1 MLRLVGYKK
10 NVYVTLWCLFTSCV
24 GTKKPRLQNR
34 LRSEV
39 ISNDFYHVFCTHC
52 LQLILIRV
60 QKYHYFLNNQF
71 KRSFFSVSVL
81 SAHWEN
87 AYFCFCNRISETM
100 SETFKSQAL
109 EANLAQTRYKD
120 IFIPEEHQHFI
131 DLSTKYFG
139 INKRAKECIT
149 EYHHPLSN
157 HTFVTE
163 ELRKMLLDDFWFYTR
178 EDVPADALHIP
189 LEMMHSL
196 LKPEVAA
203 KLRLNVIITLM
214 EFADK
219 TFASL
224 TPSNAEHLRG
234 GTTTQTRDEA
244 DTLDCF
250 VPRNDLI
257 TMVFNILNDKFE
269 TNKDV
274 FILATKHAGRYL
286 DKVAHDGRFNAP
298 ACGLLRKMLQENYR
312 YWQETSQVE
321 NWIESKRQLLNEEE
335 IKTVRDEIGQP
346 YFNQLDVNLKAADTW
361 EKLTDMP
368 HFEQVAKRF
377 TESEKAFPHF
387 ITKFHYVFFLLHL
400 PGMEN
405 QRERLI
411 WNMDRMMRDAIDE
424 MPQDELIPFIDTI
437 FDLAE
442 ELRKDYMSA
451 VLDFQLTLGLKI
463 IDVDQTEMKEIVNY
477 FEKKLIAF
485 GFVTPGNVFVGEDW
499 QLSVDENHIK
509 NIRVWL
515 ELIEHAK
522 SPLDK
527 LLSALIVN
535 LKLGGIFLSDTDLFQ
550 REITKVLNS
559 NITPYYKKVKQLTRI
574 FPVYFNE
581 IGAEGEIRNVT
592 TNMDEISGRQD
603 KLVHFLRKQ
612 VHTESNNTLIALTFD
627 VFKFWSDGDLNP
639 LKPILPKNVFEA
651 IDKESTWFV
660 HVNNLVQTMCEIS
673 CLNPEDVLMLSRDDY
688 ENLIGSAARRIELAD
703 DLYQRERARLMDI
716 RDLYAYLREK
726 YSFESVNIFSSL
738 RSFPF
743 IPDEEID
750 EFEKAYKAKDFA
762 KSLTMIYAFMDKLK
776 TVIFNPE
783 QSEGWENIYHKRHIA
798 IGIPSMYG
806 TYRENKFEAM
816 GLTFRLERV
825 ATQLMEKVVQSINLE
840 YISERTLNNIYRIL
854 EFFREGLELD
864 GITNQSL
871 NSKLDML
878 RYSLTSRSFSFGQYI
893 NIFQFIAEDVRRI
906 IIKYFLK
913 SYEYPLKIV
922 IPQLFD
928 PEKKLTERE
937 TTALISQKSEEFHR
951 DLLSD
956 AFLMQPFD
964 NFIGRILTSL
974 RTMEATLDPKLISD
988 IMTYNSEM
996 LISPFWEETPKMD
1009 NQVFIGNKANN
1020 LKKLYLLGM
1029 PVPPGFV
1036 ITTETFRRN
1045 ETINTIPELRTEIHG
1060 MIRKHIE
1067 ELERKSG
1074 RKFGNP
1080 EAPLLVSVRS
1090 GTAIS
1095 MPGAMDTILNVGLND
1110 ELVEAIG
1117 TDDKKAWAI
1126 WDSYR
1131 RLLQSWGMAKGIDR
1145 DVFDE
1150 EINQFKAKYSV
1161 RQKVEFDPA
1170 EMRELAYAYK
1180 QILVNHNVE
1189 LEQDPFRQIIACI
1202 NMVFESW
1209 NSERALAYRRHL
1221 GISENWGTAVIV
1233 QQMIFGNLSDV
1244 SGTGVVFTQNPHRE
1258 RPGVHLYGDFT
1269 MRSQGEDIVGGLVK
1283 PLPIGET
1290 QRKAAGLEGLSM
1302 QTALPEIYKTIYS
1315 IAKKL
1320 TEELGYSPQEM
1331 EFTFESD
1338 KPEDF
1343 HILQIRDQD
1352 LKLEDEVNAFVLSP
1366 SEMNQIGRGIGIGGG
1381 AMNGL
1386 VAFNENDIKTLREQ
1400 HPKDNVILVRP
1411 DTVPN
1416 DIGMIFECDG
1426 LLTARGG
1433 ATSHAAVTAVRLG
1446 KVCVVSC
1453 VELQVYDERHC
1464 GELNGHTLQ
1473 MGDKIAIDGNLGLV
1487 YLGHYQTEKM
1497 KMGKGYNY

>member
-1 MLRLVGYKK
+1 
-10 NVYVTLWCLFTSCV
+10 
-24 GTKKPRLQNR
+24 
-34 LRSEV
+34 
-39 ISNDFYHVFCTHC
+39 
-52 LQLILIRV
+52 
-60 QKYHYFLNNQF
+60 
-71 KRSFFSVSVL
+71 
-81 SAHWEN
+81 
-87 AYFCFCNRISETM
+87 M

-109 EANLAQTRYKD
+109 EANLEQTRYKD
-120 IFIPEEHQHFI
+120 IFIPEEHQRFI
-131 DLSTKYFG
+131 VLSAKYFG

-163 ELRKMLLDDFWFYTR
+163 ELRKMLMDDFWFYTR
-178 EDVPADALHIP
+178 DDIPSDAFNIP

-203 KLRLNVIITLM
+203 KLRLNIIITLM
-214 EFADK
+214 EFANKVISESPKHD
-219 TFASL
+219 
-224 TPSNAEHLRG
+224 G
-234 GTTTQTRDEA
+234 
-244 DTLDCF
+244 
-250 VPRNDLI
+250 LI
-257 TMVFNILNDKFE
+257 TTVFSILNDAFE
-269 TNKDV
+269 GNKDV
-274 FILATKHAGRYL
+274 YILATKHAGRYL
-286 DKVAHDGRFNAP
+286 GKVAQDERFRDS
-298 ACGLLRKMLQENYR
+298 ACKLLRMMLKEDYR
-312 YWQETSQVE
+312 YWQQTSQVE
-321 NWIESKRQLLNEEE
+321 DWIANKRQMLTEDE
-335 IKTVRDEIGQP
+335 IQKVCDEIGHP
-346 YFNQLDVNLKAADTW
+346 YFDRLNANLESADTW
-361 EKLTDMP
+361 EKLTDLP
-368 HFEQVAKRF
+368 HFEQIAKRF
-377 TESEKAFPHF
+377 SESEQAFPHF

-442 ELRKDYMSA
+442 ELKKDYMSA
-451 VLDFQLTLGLKI
+451 VLDFQQTLGLKI
-463 IDVDQTEMKEIVNY
+463 IDVDQTEQKEIVNY

-515 ELIEHAK
+515 ELIEHSK
-522 SPLDK
+522 TPMEK

-559 NITPYYKKVKQLTRI
+559 NITPYYKMVKQLTRI

-627 VFKFWSDGDLNP
+627 VFKFWSDGNLDL
-639 LKPILPKNVFEA
+639 LKPILPNNVFES
-651 IDKESTWFV
+651 IDKGSTWFV
-660 HVNNLVQTMCEIS
+660 HIHNLVQAMCEIS

-688 ENLIGSAARRIELAD
+688 ENLIGSAARRIELEE

-726 YSFESVNIFSSL
+726 YSFESVNIFNSL

-750 EFEKAYKAKDFA
+750 KFEKVYKAKDFG

-776 TVIFNPE
+776 SVIFSPE

-840 YISERTLNNIYRIL
+840 YISERTLNQIYTIL
-854 EFFREGLELD
+854 EYFRNGLELD
-864 GITNQSL
+864 GVTNQSF

-928 PEKKLTERE
+928 PEGKLSERE
-937 TTALISQKSEEFHR
+937 TAALISKKSEEFHR

-956 AFLMQPFD
+956 AFLMQPLD
-964 NFIGRILTSL
+964 NFIGRILNSL
-974 RTMEATLDPKLISD
+974 RTMEATLNEKLISD

-996 LISPFWEETPKMD
+996 LISPFWKATPKMD

-1020 LKKLYLLGM
+1020 LKNLYLHGM

-1067 ELERKSG
+1067 ELENVSG

-1095 MPGAMDTILNVGLND
+1095 MPGAMDTFLNVGLND
-1110 ELVEAIG
+1110 ELVEAIAS
-1117 TDDKKAWAI
+1117 DPAKAWAI

-1131 RLLQSWGMAKGIDR
+1131 RFLQSWGMAKGIHR

-1150 EINQFKAKYSV
+1150 EINSFKTKYNVKQKMEFKAS
-1161 RQKVEFDPA
+1161 
-1170 EMRELAYAYK
+1170 EMRELAYSYK
-1180 QILVNHNVE
+1180 HILEEKGVE
-1189 LEQDPFRQIIACI
+1189 LEQDPFKQIIGCV

-1233 QQMIFGNLSDV
+1233 QQMIFGNLSEV

-1290 QRKAAGLEGLSM
+1290 QRKAANLEGPSM
-1302 QTALPEIYKTIYS
+1302 QTALPEIYKKIYA
-1315 IAKKL
+1315 IAKEL
-1320 TEELGYSPQEM
+1320 TEDLGYSPQEM

-1352 LKLEDEVNAFVLSP
+1352 LKLEDEMNAFVQAP
-1366 SEMNQIGRGIGIGGG
+1366 DEMNQIGRGMGIGGG

-1386 VAFNENDIKTLREQ
+1386 VAFNEDDIKTLREQ
-1400 HPKDNVILVRP
+1400 HPDQQVILVRP
-1411 DTVPN
+1411 DTVPD
-1416 DIGMIFECDG
+1416 DIGMIFDCDG

-1453 VELQVYDERHC
+1453 IELEVNDEKHC
-1464 GELNGHTLQ
+1464 GELNGHKLQ
-1473 MGDKIAIDGNLGLV
+1473 AGTEIAIDGNLGLV
-1487 YLGHYQTEKM
+1487 YLGHYQMEKM

>member
-1 MLRLVGYKK
+1 
-10 NVYVTLWCLFTSCV
+10 
-24 GTKKPRLQNR
+24 
-34 LRSEV
+34 
-39 ISNDFYHVFCTHC
+39 
-52 LQLILIRV
+52 
-60 QKYHYFLNNQF
+60 
-71 KRSFFSVSVL
+71 
-81 SAHWEN
+81 
-87 AYFCFCNRISETM
+87 M

-109 EANLAQTRYKD
+109 EANLEQTRYKD
-120 IFIPEEHQHFI
+120 IFIPEEHQRFI
-131 DLSTKYFG
+131 DLSAKYFG
-139 INKRAKECIT
+139 INKRAKESIT

-163 ELRKMLLDDFWFYTR
+163 ELRKMLMDDFWFYTR
-178 EDVPADALHIP
+178 DDIPSDAFNIP

-203 KLRLNVIITLM
+203 KLRLNIIITLM
-214 EFADK
+214 EFANKVISESPKHD
-219 TFASL
+219 
-224 TPSNAEHLRG
+224 G
-234 GTTTQTRDEA
+234 
-244 DTLDCF
+244 
-250 VPRNDLI
+250 LI
-257 TMVFNILNDKFE
+257 TTVFSILNDAFE
-269 TNKDV
+269 GNKDV
-274 FILATKHAGRYL
+274 YILATKHAGRYL
-286 DKVAHDGRFNAP
+286 GKVAQDERFRDS
-298 ACGLLRKMLQENYR
+298 ACELLRMMLKEDYR
-312 YWQETSQVE
+312 YWQHTSQVE
-321 NWIESKRQLLNEEE
+321 DWIGNKRQMLTEDE
-335 IKTVRDEIGQP
+335 IQKVCDEIGHP
-346 YFNQLDVNLKAADTW
+346 YFDRLNANLESADTW
-361 EKLTDMP
+361 EKLTDLP
-368 HFEQVAKRF
+368 HFEQIAKRF
-377 TESEKAFPHF
+377 SESEQAFPHF

-442 ELRKDYMSA
+442 ELKKDYMSA
-451 VLDFQLTLGLKI
+451 VLDFQQTLGLKI
-463 IDVDQTEMKEIVNY
+463 IDVDQTEQKEIVNY

-515 ELIEHAK
+515 ELIEHSK
-522 SPLDK
+522 TPMEK

-559 NITPYYKKVKQLTRI
+559 NITPYYKMVKLLTRI

-627 VFKFWSDGDLNP
+627 VFKFWSDGNLDL
-639 LKPILPKNVFEA
+639 LKPILPNNVFES
-651 IDKESTWFV
+651 IDKGSTWFV
-660 HVNNLVQTMCEIS
+660 HIHNLVQAMCEIS

-688 ENLIGSAARRIELAD
+688 ENLIGSAARRIELEE

-726 YSFESVNIFSSL
+726 YSFESVNIFNSL

-750 EFEKAYKAKDFA
+750 KFEKVYKAKDFG

-776 TVIFNPE
+776 SVIFSPE

-840 YISERTLNNIYRIL
+840 YISERTLNQIYTIL
-854 EFFREGLELD
+854 EYFRNGLELD
-864 GITNQSL
+864 GVTNQSF

-928 PEKKLTERE
+928 PEGKLSERE
-937 TTALISQKSEEFHR
+937 TAALISKKSEEFHR

-956 AFLMQPFD
+956 AFLMQPLD
-964 NFIGRILTSL
+964 NFIGRILNSL
-974 RTMEATLDPKLISD
+974 RTMEATLNEKLISD

-996 LISPFWEETPKMD
+996 LISPFWKATPKMD

-1020 LKKLYLLGM
+1020 LKNLYLHGM

-1067 ELERKSG
+1067 ELENVSG

-1095 MPGAMDTILNVGLND
+1095 MPGAMDTFLNVGLND
-1110 ELVEAIG
+1110 ELVEAIASDP
-1117 TDDKKAWAI
+1117 TKAWAI

-1131 RLLQSWGMAKGIDR
+1131 RFLQSWGMAKGIHR

-1150 EINQFKAKYSV
+1150 EINSFKTKYNVKQKMEFKAS
-1161 RQKVEFDPA
+1161 
-1170 EMRELAYAYK
+1170 EMRELAYSYK
-1180 QILVNHNVE
+1180 HILEEKGVE
-1189 LEQDPFRQIIACI
+1189 LEQDPFKQIIGCV

-1233 QQMIFGNLSDV
+1233 QQMIFGNLSEV

-1290 QRKAAGLEGLSM
+1290 QRKAANLEGPSM
-1302 QTALPEIYKTIYS
+1302 QTALPEIYKKIYA
-1315 IAKKL
+1315 IAKEL
-1320 TEELGYSPQEM
+1320 TEDLGYSPQEM

-1352 LKLEDEVNAFVLSP
+1352 LKLEDEMNAFVQAP
-1366 SEMNQIGRGIGIGGG
+1366 DEMNQIGRGMGIGGG

-1386 VAFNENDIKTLREQ
+1386 VAFNEDDIKTLREQ
-1400 HPKDNVILVRP
+1400 HPDQQVILVRP
-1411 DTVPN
+1411 DTVPD
-1416 DIGMIFECDG
+1416 DIGMIFDCDG

-1453 VELQVYDERHC
+1453 IELEVNDEKHC
-1464 GELNGHTLQ
+1464 GELNGHKLQ
-1473 MGDKIAIDGNLGLV
+1473 AGTEIAIDGNLGLV
-1487 YLGHYQTEKM
+1487 YLGHYQMEKM

>member
-1 MLRLVGYKK
+1 
-10 NVYVTLWCLFTSCV
+10 
-24 GTKKPRLQNR
+24 
-34 LRSEV
+34 
-39 ISNDFYHVFCTHC
+39 
-52 LQLILIRV
+52 
-60 QKYHYFLNNQF
+60 
-71 KRSFFSVSVL
+71 
-81 SAHWEN
+81 
-87 AYFCFCNRISETM
+87 M

-109 EANLAQTRYKD
+109 AANLEQTRYKD
-120 IFIPEEHQHFI
+120 IFIPAEHQRFI
-131 DLSTKYFG
+131 DLSAKYFG

-163 ELRKMLLDDFWFYTR
+163 ELRKMLMDDFWFYTR
-178 EDVPADALHIP
+178 DDIPADALHIP

-203 KLRLNVIITLM
+203 KLRLQIIITLM
-214 EFADK
+214 EFANK
-219 TFASL
+219 VISESPKHFELISL
-224 TPSNAEHLRG
+224 
-234 GTTTQTRDEA
+234 
-244 DTLDCF
+244 
-250 VPRNDLI
+250 
-257 TMVFNILNDKFE
+257 VFNILEDAFE
-269 TNKDV
+269 GSEVPEPAEGPTSNKEV

-286 DKVAHDGRFNAP
+286 DKVAADERFKAS
-298 ACGLLRKMLQENYR
+298 ACHLLRMMLHENYR
-312 YWQETSQVE
+312 YWQTTSQVE
-321 NWIESKRQLLNEEE
+321 NWVESKRQMLTEEE
-335 IKTVRDEIGQP
+335 IRTVCDEIGQP
-346 YFNQLDVNLKAADTW
+346 YFDRLNVDLTAAETW
-361 EKLTDMP
+361 EKLTDLP
-368 HFEQVAKRF
+368 HFEQIAKRF

-424 MPQDELIPFIDTI
+424 MKQEELIPFIDTI

-442 ELRKDYMSA
+442 ELKQDYMSA

-522 SPLDK
+522 SPMEK

-612 VHTESNNTLIALTFD
+612 VHTESNNTLIGLTLD
-627 VFKFWSDGDLNP
+627 VFKFWSDGNLEA
-639 LKPILPKNVFEA
+639 LKPIVPNNVFES

-660 HVNNLVQTMCEIS
+660 HVHNLVQMMCEIS

-688 ENLIGSAARRIELAD
+688 ESLIGSASRRLELD
-703 DLYQRERARLMDI
+703 DEISQREHARLMDI

-743 IPDEEID
+743 IADEEID
-750 EFEKAYKAKDFA
+750 KFEKVYKAKDFGQ
-762 KSLTMIYAFMDKLK
+762 SLTMIYAFMNQLK

-840 YISERTLNNIYRIL
+840 YISERTLNQIYRIL
-854 EFFREGLELD
+854 EYFRNGLELD
-864 GITNQSL
+864 GITNQSF

-928 PEKKLTERE
+928 PEGKLSERE
-937 TTALISQKSEEFHR
+937 TAALISKKSEEFHR

-956 AFLMQPFD
+956 AFLMQPLD
-964 NFIGRILTSL
+964 NFIGRILNSL

-996 LISPFWEETPKMD
+996 LICPFWEVTPMMD
-1009 NQVFIGNKANN
+1009 NQVFIGNKAYH
-1020 LKKLYLLGM
+1020 LKNLYLNGL

-1045 ETINTIPELRTEIHG
+1045 DSINTIPELRTEIHG
-1060 MIRKHIE
+1060 MIRKHIAD
-1067 ELERKSG
+1067 LERISG

-1117 TDDKKAWAI
+1117 IQSDKSWAV

-1150 EINQFKAKYSV
+1150 EINSFKSKYNV
-1161 RQKVEFDPA
+1161 KQKSQFDPSV
-1170 EMRELAYAYK
+1170 MRELAYAYK
-1180 QILVNHNVE
+1180 EILENHGIE
-1189 LEQDPFRQIIACI
+1189 FEQDPFKQIIECV

-1221 GISENWGTAVIV
+1221 SISENWGTAVIV

-1244 SGTGVVFTQNPHRE
+1244 SGSGVVFTQNPHRE

-1290 QRKAAGLEGLSM
+1290 QRIAANLDGPSM
-1302 QTALPEIYKTIYS
+1302 QTLLPDIYWKIYA
-1315 IAKKL
+1315 IAKQL
-1320 TEELGYSPQEM
+1320 TENMGYSPQEM

-1338 KPEDF
+1338 RPEDF

-1352 LKLEDEVNAFVLSP
+1352 LKLEDEVNAFVQAP
-1366 SEMNQIGRGIGIGGG
+1366 DEMKQIGRGMGIGGG

-1386 VAFNENDIKTLREQ
+1386 VAFNEIDIKTLREQ
-1400 HPKDNVILVRP
+1400 YPEAQVILVRP

-1416 DIGMIFECDG
+1416 DIGMIFDCDG

-1453 VELQVYDERHC
+1453 IELQVYDEKHC
-1464 GELNGHTLQ
+1464 GELNGHQLQ
-1473 MGDKIAIDGNLGLV
+1473 MGDKIAIDGNLGIV
-1487 YLGHYQTEKM
+1487 YLGHYPTEKM

>member
-1 MLRLVGYKK
+1 
-10 NVYVTLWCLFTSCV
+10 
-24 GTKKPRLQNR
+24 
-34 LRSEV
+34 
-39 ISNDFYHVFCTHC
+39 
-52 LQLILIRV
+52 
-60 QKYHYFLNNQF
+60 
-71 KRSFFSVSVL
+71 
-81 SAHWEN
+81 
-87 AYFCFCNRISETM
+87 M
-100 SETFKSQAL
+100 SETFKSSAL
-109 EANLAQTRYKD
+109 EANLEQTRYKD
-120 IFIPEEHQHFI
+120 IFIPEEHQQFI
-131 DLSTKYFG
+131 ALSYKYFG

-163 ELRKMLLDDFWFYTR
+163 ELRKMLMDDFWFYTR
-178 EDVPADALHIP
+178 DDIPADALHIP
-189 LEMMHSL
+189 LVMMHSL
-196 LKPEVAA
+196 LKPDVPV
-203 KLRLNVIITLM
+203 KLRLNIIITLM
-214 EFADK
+214 EFANK
-219 TFASL
+219 VIKES
-224 TPSNAEHLRG
+224 PKHSK
-234 GTTTQTRDEA
+234 
-244 DTLDCF
+244 
-250 VPRNDLI
+250 LI
-257 TMVFNILNDKFE
+257 KLVFNVLNDAFDGAKVPE
-269 TNKDV
+269 PAVAELGRSVEGPTSNKDV

-286 DKVAHDGRFNAP
+286 DTVAQAEQFKAQ
-298 ACGLLRKMLQENYR
+298 ACDLLRKMLQENYR

-321 NWIESKRQLLNEEE
+321 NWVESRKSLLNEEE
-335 IKTVRDEIGQP
+335 IKTVCDEIGKP
-346 YFNQLDVNLKAADTW
+346 YFNQLTVELNAADTW

-368 HFEQVAKRF
+368 NFEQIAKRF

-424 MPQDELIPFIDTI
+424 MPQDQLIPFIDTI

-463 IDVDQTEMKEIVNY
+463 IDVDQTEMREIVNY

-522 SPLDK
+522 SPMEK

-603 KLVHFLRKQ
+603 QLVHFLRKQ

-627 VFKFWSDGDLNP
+627 VFKFWSDGNLDL
-639 LKPILPKNVFEA
+639 LKPILPNNVFES

-660 HVNNLVQTMCEIS
+660 HVHNLVQMMCEIS

-688 ENLIGSAARRIELAD
+688 ENLIGSAAHRLEMDEEIS
-703 DLYQRERARLMDI
+703 QREHARLMDI

-750 EFEKAYKAKDFA
+750 EFEEAYKKKDFA

-840 YISERTLNNIYRIL
+840 YISERTLNQIYRIL
-854 EFFREGLELD
+854 EFFRNGLELD

-928 PEKKLTERE
+928 PEGKLNERE
-937 TTALISQKSEEFHR
+937 TVALISRKSEEFHR

-956 AFLMQPFD
+956 AFLMQPLD

-974 RTMEATLDPKLISD
+974 RNMETTLNEKLISD

-996 LISPFWEETPKMD
+996 LICPFWEVTPMMD
-1009 NQVFIGNKANN
+1009 NQVFIGNKAYH
-1020 LKKLYLLGM
+1020 LKNLYLNGM

-1067 ELERKSG
+1067 ELENISG
-1074 RKFGNP
+1074 RKFGKP
-1080 EAPLLVSVRS
+1080 ENPLLVSVRS

-1095 MPGAMDTILNVGLND
+1095 MPGAMDTFLNVGLND
-1110 ELVEAIG
+1110 EITEAIAQ
-1117 TDDKKAWAI
+1117 DESIAWAV

-1131 RLLQSWGMAKGIDR
+1131 RFLQSWGMAKGIER
-1145 DVFDE
+1145 DVFDD
-1150 EINQFKAKYSV
+1150 EINAFK
-1161 RQKVEFDPA
+1161 QKNNVKMKADFSISQ
-1170 EMRELAYAYK
+1170 MREVALSYKRILADHDVAF
-1180 QILVNHNVE
+1180 
-1189 LEQDPFRQIIACI
+1189 EQDSFKQLIECV
-1202 NMVFESW
+1202 NMVIESW

-1233 QQMIFGNLSDV
+1233 QQMIFGNRSET
-1244 SGTGVVFTQNPHRE
+1244 SGSGVVFTQNPHRE

-1290 QRKAAGLEGLSM
+1290 QRKTAGLEGPSM
-1302 QTALPEIYKTIYS
+1302 QTLLPDIYKKIYS
-1315 IAKKL
+1315 VAVEL
-1320 TEELGYSPQEM
+1320 TEHLGYSPQEM

-1352 LKLEDEVNAFVLSP
+1352 LKTEEEKIAFVQSP
-1366 SEMNQIGRGIGIGGG
+1366 DEMKQLGHGMGIGGG

-1386 VAFNENDIKTLREQ
+1386 AAFNGDQIKALREQ
-1400 HPKDNVILVRP
+1400 HPDSQVILVRP
-1411 DTVPN
+1411 DTVPQ
-1416 DIGMIFECDG
+1416 DIGMIFDCDG
-1426 LLTARGG
+1426 MLTARGG

-1453 VELQVYDERHC
+1453 DGLEVDVNDEF
-1464 GELNGHTLQ
+1464 GQLNGHPLK
-1473 MGDKIAIDGNLGLV
+1473 MGDEIAIDGNLGIV

-1497 KMGKGYNY
+1497 MVGKGYNY

>member
-1 MLRLVGYKK
+1 
-10 NVYVTLWCLFTSCV
+10 
-24 GTKKPRLQNR
+24 
-34 LRSEV
+34 
-39 ISNDFYHVFCTHC
+39 
-52 LQLILIRV
+52 
-60 QKYHYFLNNQF
+60 
-71 KRSFFSVSVL
+71 
-81 SAHWEN
+81 
-87 AYFCFCNRISETM
+87 M

-109 EANLAQTRYKD
+109 AANLEQTRYKD
-120 IFIPEEHQHFI
+120 IFIPAEHQRFI
-131 DLSTKYFG
+131 ELSAKYFG

-163 ELRKMLLDDFWFYTR
+163 ELRKMLMDDFWFYTR
-178 EDVPADALHIP
+178 DDIPADALHIP
-189 LEMMHSL
+189 MEMMHSL

-203 KLRLNVIITLM
+203 KLRLQIIITLM
-214 EFADK
+214 EFANK
-219 TFASL
+219 VISES
-224 TPSNAEHLRG
+224 PKHSE
-234 GTTTQTRDEA
+234 
-244 DTLDCF
+244 
-250 VPRNDLI
+250 LI
-257 TMVFNILNDKFE
+257 LLVFNILNDSFE
-269 TNKDV
+269 ANKDV

-286 DKVAHDGRFNAP
+286 DKVAADERFKAS
-298 ACGLLRKMLQENYR
+298 ACHLLRMMLQENYR
-312 YWQETSQVE
+312 YWQQTSQVE
-321 NWIESKRQLLNEEE
+321 NWVEGKRQMLTEEE
-335 IKTVRDEIGQP
+335 VQKVCAEIGQP
-346 YFNQLDVNLKAADTW
+346 YFDRLNVDLAAADTW
-361 EKLTDMP
+361 EELSDLP
-368 HFEQVAKRF
+368 HFEQIAKRF

-400 PGMEN
+400 PSMEN

-424 MPQDELIPFIDTI
+424 MKQEELIPFIDTI

-442 ELRKDYMSA
+442 ELKQDYMSA

-522 SPLDK
+522 SPMEK

-612 VHTESNNTLIALTFD
+612 VHTESNNTLIGLTLD
-627 VFKFWSDGDLNP
+627 VFKFWSDGNLEA
-639 LKPILPKNVFEA
+639 LKPIVPNNVFES

-660 HVNNLVQTMCEIS
+660 HVHNLVQMMCEIS

-688 ENLIGSAARRIELAD
+688 ENLIGSASRRLELD
-703 DLYQRERARLMDI
+703 DEISQREHARLMDI

-750 EFEKAYKAKDFA
+750 KFEKVYKAKDFGQ
-762 KSLTMIYAFMDKLK
+762 SLTMIYAFMNQLK

-840 YISERTLNNIYRIL
+840 YISERTLNQIYRIL
-854 EFFREGLELD
+854 EYFRNGLELD
-864 GITNQSL
+864 GITNQSF

-928 PEKKLTERE
+928 PEGKLSERE
-937 TTALISQKSEEFHR
+937 TAALISKKSEEFHR

-956 AFLMQPFD
+956 AFLMQPLD
-964 NFIGRILTSL
+964 NFIGRILNSL

-996 LISPFWEETPKMD
+996 LICPFWEVTPMMD
-1009 NQVFIGNKANN
+1009 NQVFIGNKAYH
-1020 LKKLYLLGM
+1020 LKNLYLNGL

-1045 ETINTIPELRTEIHG
+1045 DSINTIPELRTEIHG
-1060 MIRKHIE
+1060 MIRKHIAD
-1067 ELERKSG
+1067 LERISG

-1117 TDDKKAWAI
+1117 IQSDKSWAV

-1150 EINQFKAKYSV
+1150 EINSFKSKYNV
-1161 RQKVEFDPA
+1161 KQKSQFDPSV
-1170 EMRELAYAYK
+1170 MRELAYAYK
-1180 QILVNHNVE
+1180 EILENHGIE
-1189 LEQDPFRQIIACI
+1189 FEQDPFKQIIECV

-1221 GISENWGTAVIV
+1221 SISENWGTAVIV

-1244 SGTGVVFTQNPHRE
+1244 SGSGVVFTQNPHRE

-1290 QRKAAGLEGLSM
+1290 QRIAANLDGPSM
-1302 QTALPEIYKTIYS
+1302 QTLLPDIYWKIYA
-1315 IAKKL
+1315 IAKQL
-1320 TEELGYSPQEM
+1320 TENMGYSPQEM

-1338 KPEDF
+1338 RPEDF

-1352 LKLEDEVNAFVLSP
+1352 LKLEDEVNAFVQAP
-1366 SEMNQIGRGIGIGGG
+1366 DEMKQIGRGMGIGGG

-1386 VAFNENDIKTLREQ
+1386 VAFNELDIKTLREQ
-1400 HPKDNVILVRP
+1400 YPEAQVILVRP

-1416 DIGMIFECDG
+1416 DIGMIFDCDG

-1453 VELQVYDERHC
+1453 IELQVYDEKHC
-1464 GELNGHTLQ
+1464 GELNGHQLQ
-1473 MGDKIAIDGNLGLV
+1473 MGDKIAIDGNLGIV
-1487 YLGHYQTEKM
+1487 YLGHYPTEKM

>member
-1 MLRLVGYKK
+1 
-10 NVYVTLWCLFTSCV
+10 
-24 GTKKPRLQNR
+24 
-34 LRSEV
+34 
-39 ISNDFYHVFCTHC
+39 
-52 LQLILIRV
+52 
-60 QKYHYFLNNQF
+60 
-71 KRSFFSVSVL
+71 
-81 SAHWEN
+81 
-87 AYFCFCNRISETM
+87 M

-109 EANLAQTRYKD
+109 EANLEQTRYKD
-120 IFIPEEHQHFI
+120 IFIPEEHQRFI
-131 DLSTKYFG
+131 DLSAKYFG

-163 ELRKMLLDDFWFYTR
+163 ELRKMLMDDFWFYTR
-178 EDVPADALHIP
+178 DDIPSDAFIIP

-203 KLRLNVIITLM
+203 KLRLNIIITLM
-214 EFADK
+214 EFANKVISESPKHD
-219 TFASL
+219 
-224 TPSNAEHLRG
+224 G
-234 GTTTQTRDEA
+234 
-244 DTLDCF
+244 
-250 VPRNDLI
+250 LI
-257 TMVFNILNDKFE
+257 TTVFSILNGAFE
-269 TNKDV
+269 GNKDV
-274 FILATKHAGRYL
+274 YILATKHAGRYL
-286 DKVAHDGRFNAP
+286 GKVAQDERFRDS
-298 ACGLLRKMLQENYR
+298 ACELLRMMLKEDYR
-312 YWQETSQVE
+312 YWQQTSQVE
-321 NWIESKRQLLNEEE
+321 DWIGNKRQMLTEDE
-335 IKTVRDEIGQP
+335 IQKVCDEIGHP
-346 YFNQLDVNLKAADTW
+346 YFDRLNANLESADTW
-361 EKLTDMP
+361 EKLTDLP
-368 HFEQVAKRF
+368 HFEQIAKRF
-377 TESEKAFPHF
+377 SESEQAFPHF

-442 ELRKDYMSA
+442 ELKKDYMSA
-451 VLDFQLTLGLKI
+451 VLDFQQTLGLKI
-463 IDVDQTEMKEIVNY
+463 IDVDQTEQKEIVNY

-515 ELIEHAK
+515 ELIEHSK
-522 SPLDK
+522 TPMEK

-559 NITPYYKKVKQLTRI
+559 NITPYYKMVKQLTRI

-627 VFKFWSDGDLNP
+627 VFKFWSDGNLDL
-639 LKPILPKNVFEA
+639 LKPILPNNVFES
-651 IDKESTWFV
+651 IDKGSTWFV
-660 HVNNLVQTMCEIS
+660 HIHNLVLAMCEIS

-688 ENLIGSAARRIELAD
+688 ENLIGSAARRIELEE

-726 YSFESVNIFSSL
+726 YSFESVNIFNSL

-750 EFEKAYKAKDFA
+750 KFEKVYKAKDFG

-776 TVIFNPE
+776 SVIFSPE

-840 YISERTLNNIYRIL
+840 YISERTLNQIYTIL
-854 EFFREGLELD
+854 EYFRNGLELD
-864 GITNQSL
+864 GVTNQSF

-928 PEKKLTERE
+928 PEGKLSERE
-937 TTALISQKSEEFHR
+937 TAALISKKSEEFHR

-956 AFLMQPFD
+956 AFLMQPLD
-964 NFIGRILTSL
+964 NFIGRILNSL
-974 RTMEATLDPKLISD
+974 RTMEATLNEKLISD

-996 LISPFWEETPKMD
+996 LISPFWKATPKMD

-1020 LKKLYLLGM
+1020 LKNLYLHGM

-1067 ELERKSG
+1067 ELENVSG

-1095 MPGAMDTILNVGLND
+1095 MPGAMDTFLNVGLND
-1110 ELVEAIG
+1110 ELVEAIASDP
-1117 TDDKKAWAI
+1117 TKAWAI

-1131 RLLQSWGMAKGIDR
+1131 RFLQSWGMAKGIHR

-1150 EINQFKAKYSV
+1150 EINSFKTKYNVKQKMEFKAS
-1161 RQKVEFDPA
+1161 
-1170 EMRELAYAYK
+1170 EMRELAYSYK
-1180 QILVNHNVE
+1180 HILEEKGVE
-1189 LEQDPFRQIIACI
+1189 LEQDPFKQIIGCV

-1233 QQMIFGNLSDV
+1233 QQMIFGNLSEV

-1290 QRKAAGLEGLSM
+1290 QRKAANLEGPSM
-1302 QTALPEIYKTIYS
+1302 QTALPEIYKKIYA
-1315 IAKKL
+1315 IAKEL
-1320 TEELGYSPQEM
+1320 TEDLGYSPQEM

-1352 LKLEDEVNAFVLSP
+1352 LKLEDEMNAFVQAP
-1366 SEMNQIGRGIGIGGG
+1366 DEMNQIGRGMGIGGG

-1386 VAFNENDIKTLREQ
+1386 VAFNEDDIKTLREQ
-1400 HPKDNVILVRP
+1400 HHDQQVILVRP
-1411 DTVPN
+1411 DTVPD
-1416 DIGMIFECDG
+1416 DIGMIFNCDG

-1453 VELQVYDERHC
+1453 IELEVNDEKHC
-1464 GELNGHTLQ
+1464 GELNGHKLQ
-1473 MGDKIAIDGNLGLV
+1473 AGTEIAIDGNLGLV
-1487 YLGHYQTEKM
+1487 YLGHYQMEKM

>member
-1 MLRLVGYKK
+1 
-10 NVYVTLWCLFTSCV
+10 
-24 GTKKPRLQNR
+24 
-34 LRSEV
+34 
-39 ISNDFYHVFCTHC
+39 
-52 LQLILIRV
+52 
-60 QKYHYFLNNQF
+60 
-71 KRSFFSVSVL
+71 
-81 SAHWEN
+81 
-87 AYFCFCNRISETM
+87 M

-109 EANLAQTRYKD
+109 AANLEQTRYKD
-120 IFIPEEHQHFI
+120 IFIPAEHQRFI
-131 DLSTKYFG
+131 ELSAKYFG

-163 ELRKMLLDDFWFYTR
+163 ELRKMLMDDFWFYTR
-178 EDVPADALHIP
+178 DDIPADALHIP

-196 LKPEVAA
+196 LKPEVSA
-203 KLRLNVIITLM
+203 KLRLQIIITLM
-214 EFADK
+214 EFANK
-219 TFASL
+219 IIKES
-224 TPSNAEHLRG
+224 PKHSE
-234 GTTTQTRDEA
+234 
-244 DTLDCF
+244 
-250 VPRNDLI
+250 LI
-257 TMVFNILNDKFE
+257 TLIFNILNDAFDGAKVPE
-269 TNKDV
+269 PVEGPTNNKDV

-286 DKVAHDGRFNAP
+286 DTVAKDEHFNAS
-298 ACGLLRKMLQENYR
+298 ACDLLRKMLQENYR
-312 YWQETSQVE
+312 YWQTTSQVE
-321 NWIESKRQLLNEEE
+321 NWVESKRQLLTEEE
-335 IKTVRDEIGQP
+335 IRTVCDEIGQP
-346 YFNQLDVNLKAADTW
+346 YFNRLNADLAAADTW

-368 HFEQVAKRF
+368 HFEQIAKRF

-424 MPQDELIPFIDTI
+424 MPQDDLIPFIDTI

-442 ELRKDYMSA
+442 ELRDDYMSA

-463 IDVDQTEMKEIVNY
+463 IDVDQTELKEIVNY

-522 SPLDK
+522 SPMEK

-612 VHTESNNTLIALTFD
+612 VHTESNNTLIALTLD
-627 VFKFWSDGDLNP
+627 VFKFWSDGNLEA
-639 LKPILPKNVFEA
+639 LKPILPNNVFES

-660 HVNNLVQTMCEIS
+660 HIHNLVQMMCEIS
-673 CLNPEDVLMLSRDDY
+673 CLNPEDVLMLSRDDF
-688 ENLIGSAARRIELAD
+688 ENLIGSAARRLELD
-703 DLYQRERARLMDI
+703 SEISQREHARLMDI

-750 EFEKAYKAKDFA
+750 KFEKVYKAKDFGQ
-762 KSLTMIYAFMDKLK
+762 SLTMIYAFMDKLK
-776 TVIFNPE
+776 SVIFNPE

-840 YISERTLNNIYRIL
+840 YISERTLNQIYRIL
-854 EFFREGLELD
+854 EYFREGLELD
-864 GITNQSL
+864 GITNQSF

-928 PEKKLTERE
+928 PEGKLNERE
-937 TTALISQKSEEFHR
+937 TAALISKKSEEFHR

-956 AFLMQPFD
+956 AFLMQPLD
-964 NFIGRILTSL
+964 NFIGRILNSL
-974 RTMEATLDPKLISD
+974 RTMEATLDPKLITD

-996 LISPFWEETPKMD
+996 LVSPFWEKTPKMD

-1020 LKKLYLLGM
+1020 LKKLYLYGM

-1060 MIRKHIE
+1060 MIRKHIAD
-1067 ELERKSG
+1067 LERISG

-1117 TDDKKAWAI
+1117 TNSAKAWAI

-1131 RLLQSWGMAKGIDR
+1131 RLLQSWGMAKGIHR

-1150 EINQFKAKYSV
+1150 EINRFKTRYSV
-1161 RQKVEFDPA
+1161 KQKSEFDA
-1170 EMRELAYAYK
+1170 VEMREIAYAYK
-1180 QILVNHNVE
+1180 QILENHNVVF
-1189 LEQDPFRQIIACI
+1189 EQDPFKQIIECV

-1209 NSERALAYRRHL
+1209 NSQRALAYRRHL

-1233 QQMIFGNLSDV
+1233 QQMIFGNLSEV

-1290 QRKAAGLEGLSM
+1290 QRKSANLEGPSM
-1302 QTALPEIYKTIYS
+1302 QTALPEIYKKIYS
-1315 IAKKL
+1315 IAKEL
-1320 TEELGYSPQEM
+1320 TENLGYSPQEI

-1352 LKLEDEVNAFVLSP
+1352 LKLEDEMNAFVQAP
-1366 SEMNQIGRGIGIGGG
+1366 DEMNQIGRGMGIGGG

-1386 VAFNENDIKTLREQ
+1386 VAFNEHDIKQLREN
-1400 HPKDNVILVRP
+1400 HPEAQVILVRP
-1411 DTVPN
+1411 DTVPD
-1416 DIGMIFECDG
+1416 DIGMIFDCDG

-1453 VELQVYDERHC
+1453 IELQVYDEKHF
-1464 GELNGHTLQ
+1464 GELNGHKLQ

-1487 YLGHYQTEKM
+1487 YLGHYQTERM

>member
-1 MLRLVGYKK
+1 
-10 NVYVTLWCLFTSCV
+10 
-24 GTKKPRLQNR
+24 
-34 LRSEV
+34 
-39 ISNDFYHVFCTHC
+39 
-52 LQLILIRV
+52 
-60 QKYHYFLNNQF
+60 
-71 KRSFFSVSVL
+71 
-81 SAHWEN
+81 
-87 AYFCFCNRISETM
+87 M

-109 EANLAQTRYKD
+109 EANLEQTRYKD
-120 IFIPEEHQHFI
+120 IFIPEEHQQFI
-131 DLSTKYFG
+131 ALSSKYFG

-163 ELRKMLLDDFWFYTR
+163 ELRKMLMDDFWFYTR
-178 EDVPADALHIP
+178 DDIPADALNIP

-203 KLRLNVIITLM
+203 KLRLSIIITLM
-214 EFADK
+214 EFANK
-219 TFASL
+219 VISESQKHAELISL
-224 TPSNAEHLRG
+224 
-234 GTTTQTRDEA
+234 
-244 DTLDCF
+244 
-250 VPRNDLI
+250 
-257 TMVFNILNDKFE
+257 VFKILNDAFNEVKAPE
-269 TNKDV
+269 PVEGPSDNKDV

-286 DKVAHDGRFNAP
+286 DKVARDERFKQQ
-298 ACGLLRKMLQENYR
+298 ACHLLRMMLQENYR

-321 NWIESKRQLLNEEE
+321 NWVESKKSLLTDEE
-335 IKTVRDEIGQP
+335 IETVCDEIGKP
-346 YFNQLDVNLKAADTW
+346 YFERLDADLNAANTW
-361 EKLTDMP
+361 EQLTDMP
-368 HFEQVAKRF
+368 YFEQIAKRF

-424 MPQDELIPFIDTI
+424 MPQEQLIPFIDTI

-442 ELRKDYMSA
+442 ELKQDYMSA
-451 VLDFQLTLGLKI
+451 VLDFQLTLGMKI
-463 IDVDQTEMKEIVNY
+463 IDVDQTEQKEIVNY

-515 ELIEHAK
+515 ELIEHSK
-522 SPLDK
+522 TPMDK

-535 LKLGGIFLSDTDLFQ
+535 LKLGGIFMSDTDLFQ

-627 VFKFWSDGDLNP
+627 VFKFWSDGNLDL
-639 LKPILPKNVFEA
+639 LKPILPKNVFES
-651 IDKESTWFV
+651 IDKDSTWFV
-660 HVNNLVQTMCEIS
+660 HVHNLVQMMCEIS

-688 ENLIGSAARRIELAD
+688 ENLIGSAARKIELEE
-703 DLYQRERARLMDI
+703 DLYQREHARLMDI

-750 EFEKAYKAKDFA
+750 AFEKVYKAKDFG

-825 ATQLMEKVVQSINLE
+825 ATQLMEKVVQSINLD
-840 YISERTLNNIYRIL
+840 YVSERTLNQIYRIL
-854 EFFREGLELD
+854 EYFREGLELD
-864 GITNQSL
+864 GITNQSF

-928 PEKKLTERE
+928 PDKKLNERE
-937 TTALISQKSEEFHR
+937 TVALISKKSEEFHR

-956 AFLMQPFD
+956 AFLMQPLD
-964 NFIGRILTSL
+964 NFIGRILNSL
-974 RTMEATLDPKLISD
+974 RTMESTLNPKLISD

-996 LISPFWEETPKMD
+996 LVSPFWEETPQMD

-1020 LKKLYLLGM
+1020 LKKLYLYGM

-1060 MIRKHIE
+1060 MIKKHVD
-1067 ELERKSG
+1067 ELARISG

-1095 MPGAMDTILNVGLND
+1095 MPGAMDTFLNVGLND

-1117 TDDKKAWAI
+1117 TNGNKSWAV

-1145 DVFDE
+1145 DIFDE
-1150 EINQFKAKYSV
+1150 EINKFKAKYSV
-1161 RQKVEFDPA
+1161 KQKSEFDA
-1170 EMRELAYAYK
+1170 TEMRELAYAYK
-1180 QILVNHNVE
+1180 QILKDNKVE
-1189 LEQDPFRQIIACI
+1189 FEQDPFKQIIGCV

-1221 GISENWGTAVIV
+1221 SISENWGTAVIV
-1233 QQMIFGNLSDV
+1233 QQMIFGNLSNV

-1290 QRKAAGLEGLSM
+1290 QRKAANLEGPSM
-1302 QTALPEIYKTIYS
+1302 QTLLPEIYKKIYS
-1315 IAKKL
+1315 LAKVL
-1320 TEELGYSPQEM
+1320 TEDLGYSPQEM

-1352 LKLEDEVNAFVLSP
+1352 LKLEDEVNAFVQSP
-1366 SEMNQIGRGIGIGGG
+1366 TEMNQIGRGMGIGGG

-1386 VAFNENDIKTLREQ
+1386 VAFNDDDIKSIREH
-1400 HPKDNVILVRP
+1400 HPEAQVILVRP
-1411 DTVPN
+1411 DTVPD
-1416 DIGMIFECDG
+1416 DIGMIFDCDG

-1464 GELNGHTLQ
+1464 GELNGHQLQ
-1473 MGDKIAIDGNLGLV
+1473 MGDEIAIDGNLGLV

>member
-1 MLRLVGYKK
+1 
-10 NVYVTLWCLFTSCV
+10 
-24 GTKKPRLQNR
+24 
-34 LRSEV
+34 
-39 ISNDFYHVFCTHC
+39 
-52 LQLILIRV
+52 
-60 QKYHYFLNNQF
+60 
-71 KRSFFSVSVL
+71 
-81 SAHWEN
+81 
-87 AYFCFCNRISETM
+87 M

-109 EANLAQTRYKD
+109 AANLEQTRYKD
-120 IFIPEEHQHFI
+120 IFIPAEHQRFI
-131 DLSTKYFG
+131 DLSAKYFG

-163 ELRKMLLDDFWFYTR
+163 ELRKMLMDDFWFYTR
-178 EDVPADALHIP
+178 DDIPADALHIP

-203 KLRLNVIITLM
+203 KLRLQILITLM
-214 EFADK
+214 EFANK
-219 TFASL
+219 VISES
-224 TPSNAEHLRG
+224 PKHSE
-234 GTTTQTRDEA
+234 
-244 DTLDCF
+244 
-250 VPRNDLI
+250 LI
-257 TMVFNILNDKFE
+257 LLVFNILNDSFE
-269 TNKDV
+269 ANKDV

-286 DKVAHDGRFNAP
+286 DKVAADERFKAS
-298 ACGLLRKMLQENYR
+298 ACHLLRMMLQENYR
-312 YWQETSQVE
+312 YWQTTSHVE
-321 NWIESKRQLLNEEE
+321 NWVESKRQMLTEEE
-335 IKTVRDEIGQP
+335 IRTVCDEIGQP
-346 YFNQLDVNLKAADTW
+346 YFDRLNVDLAAADTW
-361 EKLTDMP
+361 EKLTELP
-368 HFEQVAKRF
+368 HFEQIAKRF
-377 TESEKAFPHF
+377 TESEKAFLHF

-411 WNMDRMMRDAIDE
+411 WNMDRMMRDTIDE
-424 MPQDELIPFIDTI
+424 MKQEELIPFIDTI

-442 ELRKDYMSA
+442 ELKQDYMSA

-522 SPLDK
+522 SPMEK

-612 VHTESNNTLIALTFD
+612 VHTESNNTLIGLTLD
-627 VFKFWSDGDLNP
+627 VFKFWSDGNLEA
-639 LKPILPKNVFEA
+639 LKPIVPNNVFES

-660 HVNNLVQTMCEIS
+660 HVHNLVQMMCEIS

-688 ENLIGSAARRIELAD
+688 ENLIGSASRRLELD
-703 DLYQRERARLMDI
+703 DEISQREHARLMDI

-743 IPDEEID
+743 IADEEID
-750 EFEKAYKAKDFA
+750 EFEKVYKAKDFGQ
-762 KSLTMIYAFMDKLK
+762 SLTMIYAFMNQLK

-840 YISERTLNNIYRIL
+840 YISERTLNQIYRIL
-854 EFFREGLELD
+854 EYFRNGLELD
-864 GITNQSL
+864 GITNQSF

-906 IIKYFLK
+906 TIKYFLK

-928 PEKKLTERE
+928 PEGKLSERE
-937 TTALISQKSEEFHR
+937 TAALISKKSEEFHR

-956 AFLMQPFD
+956 AFLMQPLD
-964 NFIGRILTSL
+964 NFIGRILNSL

-996 LISPFWEETPKMD
+996 LICPFWEVTPMMD
-1009 NQVFIGNKANN
+1009 NQVFIGNKAYH
-1020 LKKLYLLGM
+1020 LKNLYLNGL

-1045 ETINTIPELRTEIHG
+1045 DSINTIPELRTEIHG
-1060 MIRKHIE
+1060 MIRKHIAD
-1067 ELERKSG
+1067 LERISG

-1117 TDDKKAWAI
+1117 IQSDKSWAV

-1150 EINQFKAKYSV
+1150 EINSFKSKYNV
-1161 RQKVEFDPA
+1161 KQKSQFDPSV
-1170 EMRELAYAYK
+1170 MRELAYAYK
-1180 QILVNHNVE
+1180 EILENHGIE
-1189 LEQDPFRQIIACI
+1189 FEQDPFKQIIECV

-1221 GISENWGTAVIV
+1221 SISENWGTAVIV

-1244 SGTGVVFTQNPHRE
+1244 SGSGVVFTQNPHRE

-1290 QRKAAGLEGLSM
+1290 QRIAANLDGPSM
-1302 QTALPEIYKTIYS
+1302 QTLLPDIYWKIYA
-1315 IAKKL
+1315 IAKQL
-1320 TEELGYSPQEM
+1320 TENMGYSPQEM

-1338 KPEDF
+1338 RPEDF

-1352 LKLEDEVNAFVLSP
+1352 LKLEDEVNAFVQAP
-1366 SEMNQIGRGIGIGGG
+1366 DEMKQIGRGMGIGGG

-1386 VAFNENDIKTLREQ
+1386 VAFNELDINTLREQ
-1400 HPKDNVILVRP
+1400 QPEAQVILVRP

-1416 DIGMIFECDG
+1416 DIGMIFDCDG

-1453 VELQVYDERHC
+1453 IELQVYDEKHC
-1464 GELNGHTLQ
+1464 GELNGHQLQ
-1473 MGDKIAIDGNLGLV
+1473 MGDKIAIDGNLGIV
-1487 YLGHYQTEKM
+1487 YLGHYPTEKM

>member
-1 MLRLVGYKK
+1 MSIFAFPIKIV
-10 NVYVTLWCLFTSCV
+10 
-24 GTKKPRLQNR
+24 
-34 LRSEV
+34 
-39 ISNDFYHVFCTHC
+39 
-52 LQLILIRV
+52 
-60 QKYHYFLNNQF
+60 
-71 KRSFFSVSVL
+71 
-81 SAHWEN
+81 
-87 AYFCFCNRISETM
+87 M
-100 SETFKSQAL
+100 SEPFKSQAL
-109 EANLAQTRYKD
+109 AANLEQTRYKD
-120 IFIPEEHQHFI
+120 IFIPEEHQQFI
-131 DLSTKYFG
+131 NLSAKYFG

-163 ELRKMLLDDFWFYTR
+163 ELRKMLMDDFWFYTR
-178 EDVPADALHIP
+178 DDIPADALNIP

-196 LKPEVAA
+196 LKPEVAS
-203 KLRLNVIITLM
+203 KLRLNIIITLM

-219 TFASL
+219 TFTS
-224 TPSNAEHLRG
+224 LRG
-234 GTTTQTRDEA
+234 GTTKQSSNEA
-244 DTLDCF
+244 CTLDCF

-257 TMVFNILNDKFE
+257 TKVFNILNDAFE
-269 TNKDV
+269 ANKDV

-286 DKVAHDGRFNAP
+286 DKVAQDERFKTQ
-298 ACGLLRKMLQENYR
+298 ACDLLRMMLQENYR

-321 NWIESKRQLLNEEE
+321 NWVESKHQMLTDEE
-335 IKTVRDEIGQP
+335 IKEVCNEVGKP
-346 YFNQLDVNLKAADTW
+346 YFEQLNAQLTSADTW
-361 EKLTDMP
+361 EKLTEMP
-368 HFEQVAKRF
+368 NFEQVAKRF
-377 TESEKAFPHF
+377 TESARSFSHF
-387 ITKFHYVFFLLHL
+387 ITQFHFVFFLLHL

-424 MPQDELIPFIDTI
+424 MQQEQLIPFIDTI

-463 IDVDQTEMKEIVNY
+463 IDVDQTEQKEIVNY
-477 FEKKLIAF
+477 FEKKMIDF

-515 ELIEHAK
+515 ELIEHSK
-522 SPLDK
+522 TPMDK

-603 KLVHFLRKQ
+603 QLVHFLRKQ
-612 VHTESNNTLIALTFD
+612 VHTESNNTLIGLTFD
-627 VFKFWSDGDLNP
+627 VFKFWSDGNLDL
-639 LKPILPKNVFEA
+639 LKPILPNNVFES

-660 HVNNLVQTMCEIS
+660 HVHNLVQMMCEIS

-688 ENLIGSAARRIELAD
+688 ENLIGSAARRIELED
-703 DLYQRERARLMDI
+703 ELFQRERARLMDI

-743 IPDEEID
+743 IPDEQID
-750 EFEKAYKAKDFA
+750 EFEKVYKAKDFG
-762 KSLTMIYAFMDKLK
+762 KSLTLIYAFMDKLK

-825 ATQLMEKVVQSINLE
+825 ATQLMEKVVQSINLD
-840 YISERTLNNIYRIL
+840 YISERTLNQIYRIL
-854 EFFREGLELD
+854 EYFREGLELD

-928 PEKKLTERE
+928 PDGKLNERE
-937 TTALISQKSEEFHR
+937 TVALISKKSEEFHR

-956 AFLMQPFD
+956 AFLMQPLD
-964 NFIGRILTSL
+964 NFIGRILNSL
-974 RTMEATLDPKLISD
+974 RTMEATLNPKLISD

-996 LISPFWEETPKMD
+996 LISPFWEETPLMD

-1067 ELERKSG
+1067 ELERISG

-1095 MPGAMDTILNVGLND
+1095 MPGAMDTFLNVGLND

-1117 TDDKKAWAI
+1117 TDGSKAWAV

-1150 EINQFKAKYSV
+1150 EINKFKSKYSV
-1161 RQKVEFDPA
+1161 RQKSEFGA
-1170 EMRELAYAYK
+1170 VEMRELAYAYK
-1180 QILVNHNVE
+1180 QILEDNAVE
-1189 LEQDPFRQIIACI
+1189 FEQDPFKQIIGCV

-1221 GISENWGTAVIV
+1221 SISENWGTAVIV

-1290 QRKAAGLEGLSM
+1290 QRKAANLEGPSM
-1302 QTALPEIYKTIYS
+1302 QTLLPEIYKKIYS
-1315 IAKKL
+1315 IAKVL
-1320 TEELGYSPQEM
+1320 TEDLGYSPQEM

-1352 LKLEDEVNAFVLSP
+1352 LKLEDEVNAFVQSP
-1366 SEMNQIGRGIGIGGG
+1366 TEMNQIGRGMGIGGG

-1386 VAFNENDIKTLREQ
+1386 VAFNEEDIKALRRKNRKAQ
-1400 HPKDNVILVRP
+1400 VILVRP
-1411 DTVPN
+1411 DTVPD
-1416 DIGMIFECDG
+1416 DIGMIFDCDG

-1453 VELQVYDERHC
+1453 VELQVYDEKHC

-1473 MGDKIAIDGNLGLV
+1473 MGDEIAIDGNLGLV
-1487 YLGHYQTEKM
+1487 YLGHYKTEKM

>member
-1 MLRLVGYKK
+1 
-10 NVYVTLWCLFTSCV
+10 
-24 GTKKPRLQNR
+24 
-34 LRSEV
+34 
-39 ISNDFYHVFCTHC
+39 
-52 LQLILIRV
+52 
-60 QKYHYFLNNQF
+60 
-71 KRSFFSVSVL
+71 
-81 SAHWEN
+81 
-87 AYFCFCNRISETM
+87 M

-109 EANLAQTRYKD
+109 EANLEQTRYKD
-120 IFIPEEHQHFI
+120 IFIPEEHQRFI
-131 DLSTKYFG
+131 DLSAKYFG

-163 ELRKMLLDDFWFYTR
+163 ELRKMLMDDFWFYTR
-178 EDVPADALHIP
+178 DDIPSDAFNIP

-203 KLRLNVIITLM
+203 KLRLNIIITLM
-214 EFADK
+214 EFANKVISESPKHD
-219 TFASL
+219 
-224 TPSNAEHLRG
+224 G
-234 GTTTQTRDEA
+234 
-244 DTLDCF
+244 
-250 VPRNDLI
+250 LI
-257 TMVFNILNDKFE
+257 TTVFSILNGAFE
-269 TNKDV
+269 GNKDV
-274 FILATKHAGRYL
+274 YILATKHAGRYL
-286 DKVAHDGRFNAP
+286 GKVAQDERFRDSAYE
-298 ACGLLRKMLQENYR
+298 LLRMMLKEDYR
-312 YWQETSQVE
+312 YWQQTSQVE
-321 NWIESKRQLLNEEE
+321 DWIGNKRQMLTEDE
-335 IKTVRDEIGQP
+335 IQKVCDEIGHP
-346 YFNQLDVNLKAADTW
+346 YFDRLNANLESADTW
-361 EKLTDMP
+361 EKLTDLP
-368 HFEQVAKRF
+368 HFEQIAKRF
-377 TESEKAFPHF
+377 SESEQAFPHF

-442 ELRKDYMSA
+442 ELKKDYMSA
-451 VLDFQLTLGLKI
+451 VLDFQQTLGLKI
-463 IDVDQTEMKEIVNY
+463 IDVDQTEQKEIVNY

-515 ELIEHAK
+515 ELIEHSK
-522 SPLDK
+522 TPMEK

-559 NITPYYKKVKQLTRI
+559 NITPYYKMVKQLTRI

-627 VFKFWSDGDLNP
+627 VFKFWSDGNLDL
-639 LKPILPKNVFEA
+639 LKPILPNNVFES
-651 IDKESTWFV
+651 IDKGSTWFV
-660 HVNNLVQTMCEIS
+660 HIHNLVQAMCEIS

-688 ENLIGSAARRIELAD
+688 ENLIGSAARRIELGE

-726 YSFESVNIFSSL
+726 YSFESVNIFNSL

-750 EFEKAYKAKDFA
+750 KFEKVYKAKDFG

-776 TVIFNPE
+776 SVIFSPE

-840 YISERTLNNIYRIL
+840 YISERTLNQIYTIL
-854 EFFREGLELD
+854 EYFRNGLELD
-864 GITNQSL
+864 GVTNQSF

-928 PEKKLTERE
+928 PEGKLSERE
-937 TTALISQKSEEFHR
+937 TAALISKKSEEFHR

-956 AFLMQPFD
+956 AFLMQPLD
-964 NFIGRILTSL
+964 NFIGRILNSL
-974 RTMEATLDPKLISD
+974 RTMEATLNEKLISD

-996 LISPFWEETPKMD
+996 LISPFWKATPKMD

-1020 LKKLYLLGM
+1020 LKNLYLHGM

-1067 ELERKSG
+1067 ELENVSG

-1095 MPGAMDTILNVGLND
+1095 MPGAMDTFLNVGLND
-1110 ELVEAIG
+1110 ELVEAIASDP
-1117 TDDKKAWAI
+1117 TKAWAI

-1131 RLLQSWGMAKGIDR
+1131 RFLQSWGMAKGIHR

-1150 EINQFKAKYSV
+1150 EINSFKTKYNVKQKMEFKAS
-1161 RQKVEFDPA
+1161 
-1170 EMRELAYAYK
+1170 EMRELAYSYK
-1180 QILVNHNVE
+1180 HILEEKGVE
-1189 LEQDPFRQIIACI
+1189 LEQDPFKQIIGCV

-1233 QQMIFGNLSDV
+1233 QQMIFGNLSEV

-1290 QRKAAGLEGLSM
+1290 QRKAANLEGPSM
-1302 QTALPEIYKTIYS
+1302 QTALPEIYKKIYA
-1315 IAKKL
+1315 IAKEL
-1320 TEELGYSPQEM
+1320 TEDLGYSPQEM

-1352 LKLEDEVNAFVLSP
+1352 LKLEDEMNAFVQAP
-1366 SEMNQIGRGIGIGGG
+1366 DEMNQIGRGMGIGGG

-1386 VAFNENDIKTLREQ
+1386 VAFNEDDIKTLREQ
-1400 HPKDNVILVRP
+1400 HPDQQVILVRP
-1411 DTVPN
+1411 DTVPD
-1416 DIGMIFECDG
+1416 DIGMIFDCDG

-1453 VELQVYDERHC
+1453 IELEVNDEKHC
-1464 GELNGHTLQ
+1464 GELNGHKLQ
-1473 MGDKIAIDGNLGLV
+1473 AGTEIAIDGNLGLV
-1487 YLGHYQTEKM
+1487 YLGHYQMEKM

>member
-1 MLRLVGYKK
+1 
-10 NVYVTLWCLFTSCV
+10 
-24 GTKKPRLQNR
+24 
-34 LRSEV
+34 
-39 ISNDFYHVFCTHC
+39 
-52 LQLILIRV
+52 
-60 QKYHYFLNNQF
+60 
-71 KRSFFSVSVL
+71 
-81 SAHWEN
+81 
-87 AYFCFCNRISETM
+87 M
-100 SETFKSQAL
+100 SETFKSQSL
-109 EANLAQTRYKD
+109 EANLEQTRYKD
-120 IFIPEEHQHFI
+120 IFIPEEHQRFI
-131 DLSTKYFG
+131 DLSAKYFG

-163 ELRKMLLDDFWFYTR
+163 ELRKMLMDDFWFYTR
-178 EDVPADALHIP
+178 DDIPSDAFIIP

-203 KLRLNVIITLM
+203 KLRLNIIITLM
-214 EFADK
+214 EFANKVISESPKHD
-219 TFASL
+219 
-224 TPSNAEHLRG
+224 G
-234 GTTTQTRDEA
+234 
-244 DTLDCF
+244 
-250 VPRNDLI
+250 LI
-257 TMVFNILNDKFE
+257 TTVFSILNGAFE
-269 TNKDV
+269 GNKDV
-274 FILATKHAGRYL
+274 YILATKHAGRYL
-286 DKVAHDGRFNAP
+286 GKVAQDERFRDS
-298 ACGLLRKMLQENYR
+298 ACELLRMMLKEDYR
-312 YWQETSQVE
+312 YWQQTSQVE
-321 NWIESKRQLLNEEE
+321 DWIGNKRQMLTEDE
-335 IKTVRDEIGQP
+335 IQKVCDEIGHP
-346 YFNQLDVNLKAADTW
+346 YFDRLNANLESADTW
-361 EKLTDMP
+361 EKLTDLP
-368 HFEQVAKRF
+368 HFEQIAKRF
-377 TESEKAFPHF
+377 SESEQAFPHF

-442 ELRKDYMSA
+442 ELKKDYMSA
-451 VLDFQLTLGLKI
+451 VLDFQQTLGLKI
-463 IDVDQTEMKEIVNY
+463 IDVDQTEQKEIVNY

-515 ELIEHAK
+515 ELIEHSK
-522 SPLDK
+522 TPMEK

-559 NITPYYKKVKQLTRI
+559 NITPYYKMVKQLTRI

-627 VFKFWSDGDLNP
+627 VFKFWSDGNLDL
-639 LKPILPKNVFEA
+639 LKPILPNNVFES
-651 IDKESTWFV
+651 IDKGSTWFV
-660 HVNNLVQTMCEIS
+660 HIHNLVLAMCEIS

-688 ENLIGSAARRIELAD
+688 ENLIGSAARRIELEE

-726 YSFESVNIFSSL
+726 YSFESVNIFNSL

-750 EFEKAYKAKDFA
+750 KFEKVYKAKDFG

-776 TVIFNPE
+776 SVIFSPE

-840 YISERTLNNIYRIL
+840 YISERTLNQIYTIL
-854 EFFREGLELD
+854 EYFRNGLELD
-864 GITNQSL
+864 GVTNQSF

-928 PEKKLTERE
+928 PEGKLSERE
-937 TTALISQKSEEFHR
+937 TAALISKKSEEFHR

-956 AFLMQPFD
+956 AFLMQPLD
-964 NFIGRILTSL
+964 NFIGRILNSL
-974 RTMEATLDPKLISD
+974 RTMEATLNEKLISD

-996 LISPFWEETPKMD
+996 LISPFWKATPKMD

-1020 LKKLYLLGM
+1020 LKNLYLHGM

-1067 ELERKSG
+1067 ELENVSG

-1095 MPGAMDTILNVGLND
+1095 MPGAMDTFLNVGLND
-1110 ELVEAIG
+1110 ELVEAIASDP
-1117 TDDKKAWAI
+1117 TKAWAI

-1131 RLLQSWGMAKGIDR
+1131 RFLQSWGMAKGIHR

-1150 EINQFKAKYSV
+1150 EINSFKTKYNVKQKMEFKAS
-1161 RQKVEFDPA
+1161 
-1170 EMRELAYAYK
+1170 EMRELAYSYK
-1180 QILVNHNVE
+1180 HILEEKGVE
-1189 LEQDPFRQIIACI
+1189 LEQDPFKQIIGCV

-1233 QQMIFGNLSDV
+1233 QQMIFGNLSEV

-1290 QRKAAGLEGLSM
+1290 QRKAANLEGPSM
-1302 QTALPEIYKTIYS
+1302 QTALPEIYKKIYA
-1315 IAKKL
+1315 IAKEL
-1320 TEELGYSPQEM
+1320 TEDLGYSPQEM

-1352 LKLEDEVNAFVLSP
+1352 LKLEDEMNAFVQAP
-1366 SEMNQIGRGIGIGGG
+1366 DEMNQIGRGMGIGGG

-1386 VAFNENDIKTLREQ
+1386 VAFNEDDIKTLREQ
-1400 HPKDNVILVRP
+1400 HHDQQVILVRP
-1411 DTVPN
+1411 DTVPD
-1416 DIGMIFECDG
+1416 DIGMIFNCDG

-1453 VELQVYDERHC
+1453 IELEVNDEKHC
-1464 GELNGHTLQ
+1464 GELNGHKLQ
-1473 MGDKIAIDGNLGLV
+1473 AGTEIAIDGNLGLV
-1487 YLGHYQTEKM
+1487 YLGHYQMEKM

>member
-1 MLRLVGYKK
+1 
-10 NVYVTLWCLFTSCV
+10 
-24 GTKKPRLQNR
+24 
-34 LRSEV
+34 
-39 ISNDFYHVFCTHC
+39 
-52 LQLILIRV
+52 
-60 QKYHYFLNNQF
+60 
-71 KRSFFSVSVL
+71 
-81 SAHWEN
+81 
-87 AYFCFCNRISETM
+87 M

-109 EANLAQTRYKD
+109 EANLEQTRYKD

-250 VPRNDLI
+250 VPRNDAKRVHQDDADSRNDLI

-1117 TDDKKAWAI
+1117 TDDRKAWAI

-1189 LEQDPFRQIIACI
+1189 LEQDPFKQIIACI

>member
-1 MLRLVGYKK
+1 
-10 NVYVTLWCLFTSCV
+10 
-24 GTKKPRLQNR
+24 
-34 LRSEV
+34 
-39 ISNDFYHVFCTHC
+39 
-52 LQLILIRV
+52 
-60 QKYHYFLNNQF
+60 
-71 KRSFFSVSVL
+71 
-81 SAHWEN
+81 
-87 AYFCFCNRISETM
+87 M

-109 EANLAQTRYKD
+109 EANLEQTRYKD

-131 DLSTKYFG
+131 DLSAKYFG

-163 ELRKMLLDDFWFYTR
+163 ELRKMLMDDFWFYTR
-178 EDVPADALHIP
+178 DDIPSDALIIP

-196 LKPEVAA
+196 LKPEVAG
-203 KLRLNVIITLM
+203 KLRLNIIITLM
-214 EFADK
+214 EFANK
-219 TFASL
+219 VIAESPKHEGLIASIF
-224 TPSNAEHLRG
+224 S
-234 GTTTQTRDEA
+234 
-244 DTLDCF
+244 
-250 VPRNDLI
+250 
-257 TMVFNILNDKFE
+257 ILNDAFE
-269 TNKDV
+269 GNKDV

-286 DKVAHDGRFNAP
+286 GKVAQDERFRDS
-298 ACGLLRKMLQENYR
+298 ACELLRMMLKEDYR
-312 YWQETSQVE
+312 YWQQTSQVE
-321 NWIESKRQLLNEEE
+321 DWIGNKRQMLTEDE
-335 IKTVRDEIGQP
+335 IQKVCDEIGHP
-346 YFNQLDVNLKAADTW
+346 YFDRLNANLESADTW
-361 EKLTDMP
+361 EKLTDLP
-368 HFEQVAKRF
+368 HFEQIAKRF
-377 TESEKAFPHF
+377 SESEQAFPHF

-442 ELRKDYMSA
+442 ELKKDYMSA
-451 VLDFQLTLGLKI
+451 VLDFQQTLGLKI
-463 IDVDQTEMKEIVNY
+463 IDVDQTEQKEIVNY

-515 ELIEHAK
+515 ELIEHSK
-522 SPLDK
+522 TPMEK

-559 NITPYYKKVKQLTRI
+559 NITPYYKMVKQLTRI

-627 VFKFWSDGDLNP
+627 VFKFWSDGNLDL
-639 LKPILPKNVFEA
+639 LKPILPNNVFES
-651 IDKESTWFV
+651 IDKGSTWFV
-660 HVNNLVQTMCEIS
+660 HIHNLVQAMCEIS

-688 ENLIGSAARRIELAD
+688 ENLIGSAARRIELEE

-726 YSFESVNIFSSL
+726 YSFESVNIFNSL

-750 EFEKAYKAKDFA
+750 KFEKVYKAKDFG

-776 TVIFNPE
+776 SVIFSPE

-840 YISERTLNNIYRIL
+840 YISERTLNQIYTIL
-854 EFFREGLELD
+854 EYFRNGLELD
-864 GITNQSL
+864 GVTNQSF

-928 PEKKLTERE
+928 PEGKLSERE
-937 TTALISQKSEEFHR
+937 TAALISKKSEEFHR

-956 AFLMQPFD
+956 AFLMQPLD
-964 NFIGRILTSL
+964 NFIGRILNSL
-974 RTMEATLDPKLISD
+974 RTMEATLNEKLISD

-996 LISPFWEETPKMD
+996 LISPFWKATPKMD

-1020 LKKLYLLGM
+1020 LKNLYLHGM

-1067 ELERKSG
+1067 ELENVSG

-1095 MPGAMDTILNVGLND
+1095 MPGAMDTFLNVGLND
-1110 ELVEAIG
+1110 ELVESIASDP
-1117 TDDKKAWAI
+1117 TKAWAI

-1131 RLLQSWGMAKGIDR
+1131 RFLQSWGMAKGIHR

-1150 EINQFKAKYSV
+1150 EINSFKTKYNVKQKMEFKAS
-1161 RQKVEFDPA
+1161 
-1170 EMRELAYAYK
+1170 EMRELAYSYK
-1180 QILVNHNVE
+1180 HILEEKGVE
-1189 LEQDPFRQIIACI
+1189 LEQDPFKQIIGCV

-1233 QQMIFGNLSDV
+1233 QQMIFGNLSEV

-1290 QRKAAGLEGLSM
+1290 QRKAANLEGPSM
-1302 QTALPEIYKTIYS
+1302 QTALPEIYKKIYA
-1315 IAKKL
+1315 IAKEL
-1320 TEELGYSPQEM
+1320 TEDLGYSPQEM

-1352 LKLEDEVNAFVLSP
+1352 LKLEDEMNAFVQAP
-1366 SEMNQIGRGIGIGGG
+1366 DEMNQIGRGMGIGGG

-1386 VAFNENDIKTLREQ
+1386 VAFNEDDIKTLREQ
-1400 HPKDNVILVRP
+1400 HPDQQVILVRP
-1411 DTVPN
+1411 DTVPD
-1416 DIGMIFECDG
+1416 DIGMIFDCDG

-1453 VELQVYDERHC
+1453 IELEVNDEKHC
-1464 GELNGHTLQ
+1464 GELNGHKLQ
-1473 MGDKIAIDGNLGLV
+1473 AGTEIAIDGNLGLV
-1487 YLGHYQTEKM
+1487 YLGHYQMEKM

>member
-1 MLRLVGYKK
+1 
-10 NVYVTLWCLFTSCV
+10 
-24 GTKKPRLQNR
+24 
-34 LRSEV
+34 
-39 ISNDFYHVFCTHC
+39 
-52 LQLILIRV
+52 
-60 QKYHYFLNNQF
+60 
-71 KRSFFSVSVL
+71 
-81 SAHWEN
+81 
-87 AYFCFCNRISETM
+87 M

-109 EANLAQTRYKD
+109 EANLEQTRYKD
-120 IFIPEEHQHFI
+120 IFIPEEHQQFI
-131 DLSTKYFG
+131 ALSAKYFG

-163 ELRKMLLDDFWFYTR
+163 ELRKMLMDDFWFYSR
-178 EDVPADALHIP
+178 EDIPSDALLIP

-196 LKPEVAA
+196 LKPEVAL

-219 TFASL
+219 VIKES
-224 TPSNAEHLRG
+224 SQRCE
-234 GTTTQTRDEA
+234 
-244 DTLDCF
+244 
-250 VPRNDLI
+250 LI
-257 TMVFNILNDKFE
+257 TQAFNILKEAFE
-269 TNKDV
+269 GNKDV

-286 DKVAHDGRFNAP
+286 DKVAHDERFKAQ
-298 ACGLLRKMLQENYR
+298 ACNLLRMMLQENYR
-312 YWQETSQVE
+312 YWQSTSQVE
-321 NWIESKRQLLNEEE
+321 HWVESKKALLNDEERQT
-335 IKTVRDEIGQP
+335 IIDEIGQP
-346 YFNQLDVNLKAADTW
+346 YFDRLDADLAAADTW
-361 EKLTDMP
+361 EKLTEMP

-377 TESEKAFPHF
+377 TESEQAFPHF
-387 ITKFHYVFFLLHL
+387 ITKFHFVFFLLHL

-437 FDLAE
+437 FDLAD

-451 VLDFQLTLGLKI
+451 VLDFQLTLGLKV

-515 ELIEHAK
+515 ELIEHATT
-522 SPLDK
+522 PMDK

-559 NITPYYKKVKQLTRI
+559 NIRPYYKKVKQLTRI

-603 KLVHFLRKQ
+603 QLVHFLRKQ
-612 VHTESNNTLIALTFD
+612 VHTESNNTLIALTLD
-627 VFKFWSDGDLNP
+627 VFKFWSDGNLDM
-639 LKPILPKNVFEA
+639 LKPILPNNVFES

-660 HVNNLVQTMCEIS
+660 HVHNLVQMMCEIS

-688 ENLIGSAARRIELAD
+688 ESLIGSASRRLELAD
-703 DLYQRERARLMDI
+703 DISQREHARLMDI

-750 EFEKAYKAKDFA
+750 EFEKVYKAKDFG
-762 KSLTMIYAFMDKLK
+762 KSLTMIYAFMDILK
-776 TVIFNPE
+776 SVIFNPE

-840 YISERTLNNIYRIL
+840 YISERTLNQIYRIL
-854 EFFREGLELD
+854 EYFRNGLELD
-864 GITNQSL
+864 GITNQSF

-928 PEKKLTERE
+928 PEGQLNERE
-937 TTALISQKSEEFHR
+937 TAALISKKSEEFHR

-956 AFLMQPFD
+956 AFLMQPLD
-964 NFIGRILTSL
+964 NFIGRILNSL
-974 RTMEATLDPKLISD
+974 RAMHDTLDPKLISD

-996 LISPFWEETPKMD
+996 LISPFWEKTPKMD

-1020 LKKLYLLGM
+1020 LKNLYLNGM

-1067 ELERKSG
+1067 EMEHITG
-1074 RKFGNP
+1074 RKFGQP
-1080 EAPLLVSVRS
+1080 ENPLLVSVRS

-1095 MPGAMDTILNVGLND
+1095 MPGAMDTFLNVGLND
-1110 ELVEAIG
+1110 EIAEAIVQNESI
-1117 TDDKKAWAI
+1117 AWAV

-1131 RLLQSWGMAKGIDR
+1131 RFLQSWGMAKGIER
-1145 DVFDE
+1145 DVFDD
-1150 EINQFKAKYSV
+1150 EINAFK
-1161 RQKVEFDPA
+1161 QKNGVKMKADFSIEQ
-1170 EMRELAYAYK
+1170 MREMAQSYKRILAD
-1180 QILVNHNVE
+1180 HNVTF
-1189 LEQDPFRQIIACI
+1189 EQDSFKQLIECV
-1202 NMVFESW
+1202 NMVIESW

-1233 QQMIFGNLSDV
+1233 QQMIFGNRSET
-1244 SGTGVVFTQNPHRE
+1244 SGSGVVFTQNPHRE

-1290 QRKAAGLEGLSM
+1290 QRKAAGLEGPSM
-1302 QTALPEIYKTIYS
+1302 QTLLPDIYKKIYS
-1315 IAKKL
+1315 IAVEL
-1320 TEELGYSPQEM
+1320 TEHLGYSPQEM

-1352 LKLEDEVNAFVLSP
+1352 LKTEEEKIAFVQSP
-1366 SEMNQIGRGIGIGGG
+1366 DEMHQLGHGMGIGGG

-1386 VAFNENDIKTLREQ
+1386 AAFNENQIKTLREQ
-1400 HPKDNVILVRP
+1400 HPDDNVILVRP
-1411 DTVPN
+1411 DTVPQ
-1416 DIGMIFECDG
+1416 DIGMIFDCDG

-1453 VELQVYDERHC
+1453 DGLEVDVNDEF
-1464 GELNGHTLQ
+1464 GQLNGHPLK
-1473 MGDKIAIDGNLGLV
+1473 MGDEIALDGNLGIV

>member
-1 MLRLVGYKK
+1 
-10 NVYVTLWCLFTSCV
+10 
-24 GTKKPRLQNR
+24 
-34 LRSEV
+34 
-39 ISNDFYHVFCTHC
+39 
-52 LQLILIRV
+52 
-60 QKYHYFLNNQF
+60 
-71 KRSFFSVSVL
+71 
-81 SAHWEN
+81 
-87 AYFCFCNRISETM
+87 M
-100 SETFKSQAL
+100 SEPFKSQAL
-109 EANLAQTRYKD
+109 AANLEQTRYKD
-120 IFIPEEHQHFI
+120 IFIPEEHQQFI
-131 DLSTKYFG
+131 NLSAKYFG

-163 ELRKMLLDDFWFYTR
+163 ELRKMLMDDFWFYTR
-178 EDVPADALHIP
+178 DDIPADALNIP

-196 LKPEVAA
+196 LKPEVAS
-203 KLRLNVIITLM
+203 KLRLNIIITLM

-219 TFASL
+219 TFTS
-224 TPSNAEHLRG
+224 LRG
-234 GTTTQTRDEA
+234 GTTKQSSNEA
-244 DTLDCF
+244 CTLDCF

-257 TMVFNILNDKFE
+257 TKVFNILKDAFE
-269 TNKDV
+269 ANKDV

-286 DKVAHDGRFNAP
+286 DKVAQDERFKAQ
-298 ACGLLRKMLQENYR
+298 ACDLLRKMLQENYR

-321 NWIESKRQLLNEEE
+321 NWVESKRQMLTDEE
-335 IKTVRDEIGQP
+335 IKEVCNEVGKP
-346 YFNQLDVNLKAADTW
+346 YFEQLNAQLASTDTW
-361 EKLTDMP
+361 EKLTEMP
-368 HFEQVAKRF
+368 NFEQVAKRF
-377 TESEKAFPHF
+377 TESARSFSHF
-387 ITKFHYVFFLLHL
+387 ITQFHFVFFLLHL

-424 MPQDELIPFIDTI
+424 MQQEQLIPFIDTI

-463 IDVDQTEMKEIVNY
+463 IDVDQTEQKEIVNY
-477 FEKKLIAF
+477 FEKKMIDF

-515 ELIEHAK
+515 ELIEHSK
-522 SPLDK
+522 TPMDK

-603 KLVHFLRKQ
+603 QLVHFLRKQ
-612 VHTESNNTLIALTFD
+612 VHTESNNTLIGLTFD
-627 VFKFWSDGDLNP
+627 VFKFWSDGNLDL
-639 LKPILPKNVFEA
+639 LKPILPNNVFES

-660 HVNNLVQTMCEIS
+660 HVHNLVQMMCEIS

-688 ENLIGSAARRIELAD
+688 ENLISSAARRIELED
-703 DLYQRERARLMDI
+703 ELFQRERARLMDI

-743 IPDEEID
+743 IPDEQID
-750 EFEKAYKAKDFA
+750 EFEKVYKAKDFG
-762 KSLTMIYAFMDKLK
+762 KSLTLIYAFMDKLK

-825 ATQLMEKVVQSINLE
+825 ATQLMEKVVQSINLD
-840 YISERTLNNIYRIL
+840 YISERTLNQIYRIL
-854 EFFREGLELD
+854 EYFREGLELD

-928 PEKKLTERE
+928 PEGKLNERE
-937 TTALISQKSEEFHR
+937 TVALISKKSEEFHR

-956 AFLMQPFD
+956 AFLMQPLD
-964 NFIGRILTSL
+964 NFIGRILNSL
-974 RTMEATLDPKLISD
+974 RTMEATLNPKLISD

-996 LISPFWEETPKMD
+996 LISPFWEETPLMD

-1067 ELERKSG
+1067 ELERISG

-1095 MPGAMDTILNVGLND
+1095 MPGAMDTFLNVGLND

-1117 TDDKKAWAI
+1117 TDGSKAWAV

-1150 EINQFKAKYSV
+1150 EINKFKSKYSV
-1161 RQKVEFDPA
+1161 RQKSEFGA
-1170 EMRELAYAYK
+1170 VEMRELAYAYK
-1180 QILVNHNVE
+1180 QILEDNAVE
-1189 LEQDPFRQIIACI
+1189 FEQDPFKQIIGCV

-1221 GISENWGTAVIV
+1221 SISENWGTAVIV

-1290 QRKAAGLEGLSM
+1290 QRKAANLEGPSM
-1302 QTALPEIYKTIYS
+1302 QTLLPEIYKKIYS
-1315 IAKKL
+1315 IAKVL
-1320 TEELGYSPQEM
+1320 TEDLGYSPQEM

-1352 LKLEDEVNAFVLSP
+1352 LKLEDEVNAFVQSP
-1366 SEMNQIGRGIGIGGG
+1366 TEMNQIGRGMGIGGG

-1386 VAFNENDIKTLREQ
+1386 VAFNEEDIKALRKKNRKAQ
-1400 HPKDNVILVRP
+1400 VILVRP
-1411 DTVPN
+1411 DTVPD
-1416 DIGMIFECDG
+1416 DIGMIFDCDG

-1453 VELQVYDERHC
+1453 VELQVYDEKHC

-1473 MGDKIAIDGNLGLV
+1473 MGDEIAIDGNLGLV
-1487 YLGHYQTEKM
+1487 YLGHYKTEKM